1 MLKSISSIWSCA
13 CSNNSFAM
21 PPPVTAALGAKTDS
35 FSNKRLANNIQLHGL
50 VGFFF
55 PFLFVFLGLNGTF
68 VIQKPFFWQV
78 VNNHS
83 WIKH

>member
-13 CSNNSFAM
+13 CNNNSFAM

-50 VGFFF
+50 VGFFS
-55 PFLFVFLGLNGTF
+55 FLVCLPGFEWHICYTKALFLAGG
-68 VIQKPFFWQV
+68 
-78 VNNHS
+78 
-83 WIKH
+83 